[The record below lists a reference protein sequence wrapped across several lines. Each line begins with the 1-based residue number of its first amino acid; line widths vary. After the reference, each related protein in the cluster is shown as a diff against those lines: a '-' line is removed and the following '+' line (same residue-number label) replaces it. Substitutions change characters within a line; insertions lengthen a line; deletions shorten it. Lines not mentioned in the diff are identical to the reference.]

1 MFRFHSII
9 WLACIL
15 ALHPLSAE
23 PATVVTL
30 QSIGDRVRS
39 QNPDLSAV
47 RLIID
52 EACGRMR
59 NAGRLDNPELQVG
72 PRYNATSSERGIEVG
87 LNQKF
92 PVTTLLKLE
101 KNLGA
106 TEVESARVEV
116 REVENQL
123 IGQARAAMVR
133 VLAARQR
140 RDLLEQQSKLSTELS
155 DFISSAA
162 KRGEAS
168 TLDAGQARLEAARLV
183 TESRRISAEERQA
196 LGELKPLLGM
206 KPGETLHVSG
216 SLPGLALP
224 AGANAEKRPA
234 LEIARLSVIAAEQTA
249 AIERSKRYGDL
260 SAGVVAAA
268 ERNIDEPN
276 GAENEGIIGLQFSIP
291 LPFWNKN
298 EGNIEA
304 AEARAERRRREVLAL
319 HRNILLEAESTR
331 AEMVE
336 WAKLA
341 AEIDE
346 ALLPQAAEQSG
357 LAEQSWRAGQA
368 DLTDVF
374 RSREQ
379 SLALAA
385 TRLDALQ
392 NFHLARVRYETALGN
407 P

>member
-1 MFRFHSII
+1 MLWVSC
-9 WLACIL
+9 AL

-30 QSIGDRVRS
+30 QNIGDRVRQ
-39 QNPDLSAV
+39 QNPDLAAA
-47 RLIID
+47 RLTID
-52 EACGRMR
+52 EVIGRMR
-59 NAGRLDNPELQVG
+59 NAGRLQNPELQVG
-72 PRYNATSSERGIEVG
+72 PRYNASSNERGLEVG

-92 PVTTLLKLE
+92 PITNRLKLE
-101 KNLGA
+101 KDLGV
-106 TEVESARVEV
+106 TEVESARLEI

-123 IGQARAAMVR
+123 IGEARAAMIR
-133 VLAARQR
+133 VLASRQR
-140 RDLLEQQSKLSTELS
+140 KDLLEQQSKLSTELA
-155 DFISSAA
+155 DFISDAA

-168 TLDAGQARLEAARLV
+168 TLDAGQARLESSRLI
-183 TESRRISAEERQA
+183 TESRRIAAEQLQA

-206 KPGETLHVSG
+206 TPAETLHVSG
-216 SLPGLALP
+216 ILPGLSLP
-224 AGANAEKRPA
+224 DGANTNNRPA
-234 LEIARLSVIAAEQTA
+234 LEVARLAVIAAEQNA
-249 AIERSKRYGDL
+249 AIERTKRYGDL
-260 SAGVVAAA
+260 TAGVVAAA
-268 ERNIDEPN
+268 EREIDEPN
-276 GAENEGIIGLQFSIP
+276 GAENEGIVGIQFSIP

-304 AEARAERRRREVLAL
+304 AEARAERRRKEVLAL
-319 HRNILLEAESTR
+319 NNNILLEAQATR
-331 AEMVE
+331 AEMIE

-346 ALLPQAAEQSG
+346 SLLPQAGEQSG
-357 LAEQSWRAGQA
+357 LAEESWRAGQA
-368 DLTDVF
+368 DLTAVF

>member
-1 MFRFHSII
+1 MSKFHSML
-9 WLACIL
+9 WVSCAL

-30 QSIGDRVRS
+30 QNIGDRVRQ
-39 QNPDLSAV
+39 QNPDLAAA
-47 RLIID
+47 RLTID
-52 EACGRMR
+52 EVIGRMR
-59 NAGRLDNPELQVG
+59 NAGRLQNPELQVG
-72 PRYNATSSERGIEVG
+72 PRYNASSNERGLEVG

-92 PVTTLLKLE
+92 PITNRLKLE
-101 KNLGA
+101 KDLGV
-106 TEVESARVEV
+106 TEVESARLEI

-123 IGQARAAMVR
+123 IGEARAAMIR
-133 VLAARQR
+133 VLASRQR
-140 RDLLEQQSKLSTELS
+140 KDLLEQQSKLSTELA
-155 DFISSAA
+155 DFISDAA

-168 TLDAGQARLEAARLV
+168 TLDAGQARLESSRLI
-183 TESRRISAEERQA
+183 TESRRIAAEQLQA

-206 KPGETLHVSG
+206 TPAETLHVSG
-216 SLPGLALP
+216 ILPGLSLP
-224 AGANAEKRPA
+224 DGANTNNRPA
-234 LEIARLSVIAAEQTA
+234 LEVARLAVIAAEQNA
-249 AIERSKRYGDL
+249 AIERTKRYGDL
-260 SAGVVAAA
+260 TAGVVAAA
-268 ERNIDEPN
+268 EREIDEPN
-276 GAENEGIIGLQFSIP
+276 GAENEGIVGIQFSIP

-304 AEARAERRRREVLAL
+304 AEARAERRRKEVLAL
-319 HRNILLEAESTR
+319 NNNILLEAQATR
-331 AEMVE
+331 AEMIE

-346 ALLPQAAEQSG
+346 SLLPQAGEQSG
-357 LAEQSWRAGQA
+357 LAEESWRAGQA
-368 DLTDVF
+368 DLTAVF